1 MAGFTVQTPTAF
13 GCPPDTIFS
22 LPTKEELVNAFNKIA
37 QIPSKLRVYLVQHAK
52 ELAQDVIDEINA
64 VIKTVE
70 DFIDKVQKLLSP
82 YWSAGKIREWQKEA
96 ADAFDEIIKEF
107 HTYIPTK
114 IAELIMKLVPIDL
127 IFKFGGLAINIIRI
141 FDPTYQSEIRAQI
154 AERIDYFFNLVPN
167 KIKGWNEEFG
177 ILCNEWKAKL
187 TWSYIKTEISKYLNN
202 TLHAVFGKLIDIFD
216 EIWDLLGLPSLIGLL
231 TMPDIATLINNAIQ
245 GFMKKRRE
253 ILEKLK
259 DTSLTQLAKEKLLE
273 EYEKISKKIG
283 EALDKISV
291 FGFNIVA
298 IIGGKIDTTVEMLE
312 QKIAELKL
320 AFEDFMQNWQ
330 KKLLFDWVK
339 IVKKFFS
346 AIGLGSI
353 FKFLFFTFCD
363 FLKLLGFPPSIPA
376 IPTIAGVMTVES
388 VLPNNDI
395 SKRLQEIDSATLRE
409 GGQSNYISATD
420 EGNDDGLAVYTADG
434 NTDRFALPEGSGDIY
449 VFKDGKRQTFF
460 AGFGQVYFSVD
471 DKVVFR
477 NTPEQGALIS
487 VIR

>member
-13 GCPPDTIFS
+13 GCPPETIFS
-22 LPTKEELVNAFNKIA
+22 LPTKEEIVNAINKIA

-64 VIKTVE
+64 VIKKVE
-70 DFIDKVQKLLSP
+70 DFMEKIQKLLSP
-82 YWSAGKIREWQKEA
+82 YWDYKGKIREWQKEA
-96 ADAFDEIIKEF
+96 ADAIDELIKEF

-141 FDPTYQSEIRAQI
+141 FDPTYQSELRAQI
-154 AERIDYFFNLVPN
+154 LERVDYFFNLVPN
-167 KIKGWNEEFG
+167 KIKGWREEFG

-187 TWSYIKTEISKYLNN
+187 TWTYIKTEIMKYLNN

-216 EIWDLLGLPSLIGLL
+216 EIWDLLGLPKLIQLL
-231 TMPDIATLINNAIQ
+231 TMPDIATLIDLAIEK
-245 GFMKKRRE
+245 FMEKRRE
-253 ILEKLK
+253 LIQKLK
-259 DTSLTQLAKEKLLE
+259 NAVGEARDKIREELAEISQ
-273 EYEKISKKIG
+273 KISD
-283 EALDKISV
+283 ALDKISV

-353 FKFLFFTFCD
+353 FKWLFFTFCD
-363 FLKLLGFPPSIPA
+363 FLKLIGFPPSIPA
-376 IPTIAGVMTVES
+376 IPSIAGVMTVENTF
-388 VLPNNDI
+388 PNNDI
-395 SKRLQEIDSATLRE
+395 TDRINEIDTATLKE
-409 GGQSNYISATD
+409 GGQSNFISATD
-420 EGNDDGLAVYTADG
+420 EGSDDGIAVYTADG
-434 NTDRFALPEGSGDIY
+434 NTDRFNLPSGSGDVY
-449 VFKDGKRQTFF
+449 VFKDGVRQTVF
-460 AGFGQVYFSVD
+460 AGFGEVFFMDGQAR
-471 DKVVFR
+471 FR
-477 NTPEQGALIS
+477 NTPEEGSLIS
-487 VIR
+487 IIR

>member
-13 GCPPDTIFS
+13 GCPPETIFS
-22 LPTKEELVNAFNKIA
+22 LPTKEEIVNAINKIA

-64 VIKTVE
+64 VIEKVE
-70 DFIDKVQKLLSP
+70 DFMEKIQKLLSP
-82 YWSAGKIREWQKEA
+82 YWDYKGKIREWQKEA
-96 ADAFDEIIKEF
+96 ADAIDELIKEF

-154 AERIDYFFNLVPN
+154 AERVDYFFNLVPN
-167 KIKGWNEEFG
+167 KIKGWREEFG
-177 ILCNEWKAKL
+177 ILCDEWKAKL
-187 TWSYIKTEISKYLNN
+187 TWSYIKTEIMKYLNN

-216 EIWDLLGLPSLIGLL
+216 EIWDLLGLPKLIQLL
-231 TMPDIATLINNAIQ
+231 TMPDIATLIDLAIEK
-245 GFMKKRRE
+245 FMEKRRE
-253 ILEKLK
+253 LIQKLK
-259 DTSLTQLAKEKLLE
+259 NAVGEARDKIREELAEISQ
-273 EYEKISKKIG
+273 KISD
-283 EALDKISV
+283 ALDKISV

-353 FKFLFFTFCD
+353 FKWLFFTFCD
-363 FLKLLGFPPSIPA
+363 FLKLIGFPPSIPT
-376 IPTIAGVMTVES
+376 IPSIAGVMTVENIF
-388 VLPNNDI
+388 PNNDI
-395 SKRLQEIDSATLRE
+395 TDRINEIDSATLRE

-434 NTDRFALPEGSGDIY
+434 NTDRFNLPSGSGDVY
-449 VFKDGKRQTFF
+449 VFKDGVRQTVF
-460 AGFGQVYFSVD
+460 AGFGAVFFMDGQAR
-471 DKVVFR
+471 FR
-477 NTPEQGALIS
+477 NTPEEGSLITI
-487 VIR
+487 IR

>member
-13 GCPPDTIFS
+13 GCPPETIFS
-22 LPTKEELVNAFNKIA
+22 LPTKEEIVNAINKIA

-64 VIKTVE
+64 VIEKVE
-70 DFIDKVQKLLSP
+70 DFMEKIQKLLSP
-82 YWSAGKIREWQKEA
+82 YWDYKGKIREWQKEA
-96 ADAFDEIIKEF
+96 ADAIDELIKEF

-141 FDPTYQSEIRAQI
+141 FDPTYQSELRAQI
-154 AERIDYFFNLVPN
+154 AERVDYFFNLVPN
-167 KIKGWNEEFG
+167 KIKGWREEFG
-177 ILCNEWKAKL
+177 ILCDEWKAKL
-187 TWSYIKTEISKYLNN
+187 TWSYIKTEIMKYLNN

-216 EIWDLLGLPSLIGLL
+216 EIWDLLGLPKLIQLL
-231 TMPDIATLINNAIQ
+231 TMPDIATLIDLAIEK
-245 GFMKKRRE
+245 FMEKRRE
-253 ILEKLK
+253 LIQQLK
-259 DTSLTQLAKEKLLE
+259 TAVGEAKEKIKE
-273 EYEKISKKIG
+273 ELAEISQKISD
-283 EALDKISV
+283 ALDKISV

-346 AIGLGSI
+346 AIGLSSI

-363 FLKLLGFPPSIPA
+363 FLKLIGFPPAIPA
-376 IPTIAGVMTVES
+376 IPSIAGVMTVENTF
-388 VLPNNDI
+388 PNNDI
-395 SKRLQEIDSATLRE
+395 TDRINEIDTATLRE
-409 GGQSNYISATD
+409 GGQSNFISATD

-434 NTDRFALPEGSGDIY
+434 NTDRFNLPSGSGDVY
-449 VFKDGKRQTFF
+449 VFKDGVRQTVF
-460 AGFGQVYFSVD
+460 AGFGAVFFMDGQAR
-471 DKVVFR
+471 FR
-477 NTPEQGALIS
+477 NTPEEGSLITI
-487 VIR
+487 IR

>member
-1 MAGFTVQTPTAF
+1 MSEFTVQTPTAF

-37 QIPSKLRVYLVQHAK
+37 QIPSKLRVYLVQHGK

-64 VIKTVE
+64 VIKKVE

-216 EIWDLLGLPSLIGLL
+216 EIWDLLGLPSLVGLL

-245 GFMKKRRE
+245 SFMEKRRE

-259 DTSLTQLAKEKLLE
+259 DTSLTQLAREKLIE
-273 EYEKISKKIG
+273 EYEKISEKIG

-291 FGFNIVA
+291 FGFNIVS

-312 QKIAELKL
+312 QKIAEIKL

-353 FKFLFFTFCD
+353 FKWLFFTFCD

-376 IPTIAGVMTVES
+376 IPTIAGVMTVENTF
-388 VLPNNDI
+388 PNNDI
-395 SKRLQEIDSATLRE
+395 TDRLNEIDTATLRE

-420 EGNDDGLAVYTADG
+420 EGNDEGLAVYTADG
-434 NTDRFALPEGSGDIY
+434 NTDRFNLPSGSGDVY
-449 VFKDGKRQTFF
+449 VFKDGVRQTVF
-460 AGFGQVYFSVD
+460 AGFGQVFFMDGQVR
-471 DKVVFR
+471 FR